1 MPQLAQEWEM
11 EESSAAML
19 QRCTRNCRARQV
31 HVSSEPRVW
40 CPATEKLEWS
50 YVNAKCE
57 VCGRNA
63 GRGSALVEVRG
74 GFEKS

>member
-1 MPQLAQEWEM
+1 
-11 EESSAAML
+11 
-19 QRCTRNCRARQV
+19 
-31 HVSSEPRVW
+31 VSSEPRVW

-50 YVNAKCE
+50 CVNAKCE

-63 GRGSALVEVRG
+63 GRGSALIEVRG